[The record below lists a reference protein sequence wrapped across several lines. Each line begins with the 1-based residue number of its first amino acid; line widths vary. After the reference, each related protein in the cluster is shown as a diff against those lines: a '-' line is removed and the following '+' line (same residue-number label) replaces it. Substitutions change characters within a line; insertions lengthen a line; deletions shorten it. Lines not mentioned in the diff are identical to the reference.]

1 MQISLRAARINAG
14 LTQQQV
20 EEKTGIAR
28 STLTR
33 WEKGETKPSQSNLVR
48 ICDLYQI
55 AQSQIVWN
63 RKTRRHP

>member
-1 MQISLRAARINAG
+1 MQISLRAARINAR

-33 WEKGETKPSQSNLVR
+33 WENGKTRPNEANKERL
-48 ICDLYQI
+48 CKLYQI
-55 AQSQIVWN
+55 EQSRITWQ
-63 RKTRRHP
+63 KG